1 MFPDTVIFPQ
11 LTQVS
16 SDKRGLTLVR
26 MANCV
31 VVVVVSNTATTA
43 MMFPVAQAV
52 LDQFERG
59 RRAADRNGQLKTP
72 NNDAIDGHVNDGE

>member
-1 MFPDTVIFPQ
+1 MFPDTVSIPQ

-26 MANCV
+26 MANC

-72 NNDAIDGHVNDGE
+72 KNDAIDGHVNDGE

>member
-1 MFPDTVIFPQ
+1 MFPDTVRFPQ

-26 MANCV
+26 MANC

-59 RRAADRNGQLKTP
+59 RRAADRNEQLKTP
-72 NNDAIDGHVNDGE
+72 KNDAIDGHVNDGE